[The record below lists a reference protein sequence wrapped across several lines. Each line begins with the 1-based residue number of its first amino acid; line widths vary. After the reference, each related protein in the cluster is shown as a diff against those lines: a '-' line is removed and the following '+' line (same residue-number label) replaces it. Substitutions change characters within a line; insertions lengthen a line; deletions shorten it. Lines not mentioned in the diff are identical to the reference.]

1 MVCVLSG
8 LPLTS
13 TRFQSRIVCWT
24 AGIIVGLYRRGL
36 YASYA
41 LLALLSIF
49 SGRRFF
55 TSQPYFRLGRRRSFT
70 MSQVLFLW
78 YQLFWYLVGMAPR
91 KSSAPKE
98 TAQYYRDS
106 PEARKKK
113 DAYNT
118 KFNRKSG
125 QKAKRRQLAKGRRD
139 RGMMGKGG
147 KDLSHTKR
155 GGLVAEKPSVNRAR
169 NRGKK

>member
-1 MVCVLSG
+1 
-8 LPLTS
+8 
-13 TRFQSRIVCWT
+13 
-24 AGIIVGLYRRGL
+24 
-36 YASYA
+36 
-41 LLALLSIF
+41 
-49 SGRRFF
+49 
-55 TSQPYFRLGRRRSFT
+55 

-113 DAYNT
+113 DAYNA
-118 KFNRKSG
+118 KFNRKPG
-125 QKAKRRQLAKGRRD
+125 QMAKRRQLSKGRRD
-139 RGMMGKGG
+139 RGIMGKGG